1 MNNMEE
7 NRTSL
12 NNEELAARVDNP
24 RRYLKFFV
32 FIFIG
37 QIILIISTINNA
49 TTINGVPRFFRYFST
64 LAYVASI
71 LFIITLSKLRS
82 INRDFFR
89 SFLTIDIY
97 LATILFIG
105 ILQDTKTPVYAAVG
119 RGLKWTTDF
128 LFVLFYFLYYK
139 ATNEVFKRI
148 GHEKGAKVTRFA
160 MYGTLVIFGV
170 DLLFALLSRTYLV
183 MVNRF
188 MNRFFL
194 YGDWGLIAL
203 SYIFHF
209 VITLLIYKQFNKAL
223 PKKEEVQKDEK

>member
-1 MNNMEE
+1 MEE
-7 NRTSL
+7 NQALLNGGLNLRT
-12 NNEELAARVDNP
+12 DNA

-49 TTINGVPRFFRYFST
+49 TTINGVPRFFRYFSS
-64 LAYVASI
+64 LVYVSGA
-71 LFIITLSKLRS
+71 LFIIILSKLRTV
-82 INRDFFR
+82 NKDFFR
-89 SFLTIDIY
+89 SLLTISIY
-97 LATILFIG
+97 LATLLFMG

-128 LFVLFYFLYYK
+128 LFVLFYYLYYK
-139 ATNEVFKRI
+139 ASKEVFQRI
-148 GHEKGAKVTRFA
+148 GYEKGVKTTQYA
-160 MYGTLVIFGV
+160 MIGTLIIFGV
-170 DLLFALLSRTYLV
+170 DMLFALLSRTYLV

-194 YGDWGLIAL
+194 YGDWGIIAI

-209 VITLLIYKQFNKAL
+209 VTTMLIYKRFKKAL
-223 PKKEEVQKDEK
+223 DKKEGDKDEQ